1 MGSTHSS
8 QSPLE
13 AFDDD
18 DREEEEEEEGVR
30 SRNPKSSKEKVLEQ
44 EPEVLPCRTAASP
57 LSPQPSAAGTPRML
71 GPSVKVWDP
80 CNVLLQPPP
89 SPPAL
94 FAPGAASAAMDRDTE
109 VFLIAHGECASSLR
123 PDLVGGRWSTA
134 AGLTAN
140 GERQARA
147 LAVFLKSQ
155 GVRFDE
161 VYSSPLDRAR
171 TTAAFICRELGF
183 AEEQIQPSDALVE
196 ISQGQWEGCLRSE
209 VYTQEIV
216 NLISNTQPDFCAPS
230 GESLRQVVFRMI
242 EFLNMTVLRLPE
254 KLAVAD
260 TPIHQTEAKELSC
273 NGSANLVQ
281 DRDGPHW
288 DLMYR
293 LTRPS
298 LQRKKSGKSRLQF
311 VTTGDDDDPKD
322 EFSPREVTQ
331 GNLLPDGGRNPTFSM
346 GIFTHATP
354 IKCFLTGLLDC
365 SPVMSHRISIDD
377 SSVTVLH
384 HSLRTGWQIK
394 RLNDTA
400 HLRLL

>member
-1 MGSTHSS
+1 MGSAHSS
-8 QSPLE
+8 HSPLE

-18 DREEEEEEEGVR
+18 DDREEEGVR

-89 SPPAL
+89 SPLAL
-94 FAPGAASAAMDRDTE
+94 FARGGASAATDRVTE
-109 VFLIAHGECASSLR
+109 VFLIAHGECAPSLR

-134 AGLTAN
+134 ARLTAN

-147 LAVFLKSQ
+147 LSVFLKSQ

-183 AEEQIQPSDALVE
+183 ADEQIQSSDALVE

-216 NLISNTQPDFCAPS
+216 NLISKTQPDFCAPS
-230 GESLRQVVFRMI
+230 
-242 EFLNMTVLRLPE
+242 
-254 KLAVAD
+254 D

-281 DRDGPHW
+281 DGDGPHW

-293 LTRPS
+293 LNRPS

-311 VTTGDDDDPKD
+311 VTTGDDDPKY
-322 EFSPREVTQ
+322 EFSHREVTQ

-384 HSLRTGWQIK
+384 HSLITGWQIK